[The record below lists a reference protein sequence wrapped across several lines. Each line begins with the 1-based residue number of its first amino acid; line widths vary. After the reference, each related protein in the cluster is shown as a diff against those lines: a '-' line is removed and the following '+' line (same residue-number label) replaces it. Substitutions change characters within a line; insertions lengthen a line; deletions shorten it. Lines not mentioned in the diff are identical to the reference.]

1 MFFHM
6 RIASRARGA
15 SMITAQY
22 GLCSC
27 LPISLNLVCTQPL
40 PTIIKADG
48 FADTAQK
55 SRASALPLSRAA
67 RAVRPNERAPLRGR
81 AESPGGEPDAA
92 ASTPVGQRSRAA
104 GGRGGPA
111 LRGGGYN
118 AAPEPEALC
127 AIEGECRH

>member
-6 RIASRARGA
+6 RIVSRARGA
-15 SMITAQY
+15 SMVTAQQ
-22 GLCSC
+22 GLCSFSP
-27 LPISLNLVCTQPL
+27 LSTNLSCIQQQAAYV
-40 PTIIKADG
+40 KADG

-92 ASTPVGQRSRAA
+92 ASTPVGQRSRAT

-111 LRGGGYN
+111 LRGGCYH
-118 AAPEPEALC
+118 AAPEPEALL
-127 AIEGECRH
+127 RH